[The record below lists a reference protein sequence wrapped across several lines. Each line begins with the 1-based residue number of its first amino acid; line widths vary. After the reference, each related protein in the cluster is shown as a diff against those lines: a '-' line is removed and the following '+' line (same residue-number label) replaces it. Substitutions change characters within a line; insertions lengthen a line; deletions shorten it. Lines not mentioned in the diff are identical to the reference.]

1 MERPF
6 ASISIAALAL
16 AACRTPTQVTVEL
29 STDIPCSAGLKTTM
43 QIGHPGQDVE
53 DRPPTVETTACE
65 NGRIG
70 SVVVVPSGAKDDEF
84 AVKAVLAYDPRTPET
99 CALAAQRSEK
109 LPGCI
114 LARRA
119 MRFVPHEELSL
130 PMALLAECDGV
141 LCPVN
146 TTCLHGN
153 CVPADPSVPPPPPPI
168 GDAGSDAGTDIGTPV
183 SMDASEEDGGF
194 SCQAPGPLGMY
205 RYVDPAAGTDDP
217 AHGGNM
223 GACAYRSLTYALSQ
237 TMGQIMLATATYS
250 AQSGEAFPIVLRGDQ
265 KIWCSFGQGP
275 RATIRGKGR
284 YAPLATDA
292 TFVMEGNTNE
302 IHDCIIDGG
311 GGAGSCVDAV
321 ASGSQAA
328 ANIVQNADLG
338 NCGDVG
344 LQIENGVAGVWLFS
358 SKVHGNRTGVLLLGG
373 QDRCLLNQNMFSTNG
388 TDIVCR
394 DSGAR
399 VYGGFNGGEGG
410 SKPTCQMCDSCP
422 F

>member
-1 MERPF
+1 
-6 ASISIAALAL
+6 
-16 AACRTPTQVTVEL
+16 VTVEL
-29 STDIPCSAGLKTTM
+29 TTDIPCSAGLKTTL
-43 QIGHPGQDVE
+43 QTGHPGQDVE
-53 DRPPTVETTACE
+53 ERPPTVETTACE

-84 AVKAVLAYDPRTPET
+84 AVKAVLAHGPHTPET
-99 CALAAQRSEK
+99 CSSAAQRSEK

-114 LARRA
+114 IARRA

-130 PMALLAECDGV
+130 PMALLADCDGV

-146 TTCLHGN
+146 ATCLHGA
-153 CVPADPSVPPPPPPI
+153 CVPAGPCEGSACPDASAPPPN
-168 GDAGSDAGTDIGTPV
+168 GDAGNDVGTSVAVDA
-183 SMDASEEDGGF
+183 SDASEDDGGI

-237 TMGQIMLATATYS
+237 ATGQIMLATATYS
-250 AQSGEAFPIVLRGDQ
+250 AQSGEVFPIVLRGDQ

-284 YAPLATDA
+284 YAPLSTDA

-311 GGAGSCVDAV
+311 GGSGSCVDAV

-338 NCGDVG
+338 DCGDVG
-344 LQIENGVAGVWLFS
+344 LQVENGVAGVWLFS
-358 SKVHGNRTGVLLLGG
+358 SKVHDNRTGVLLLGG

-394 DSGAR
+394 DSGAK

-410 SKPTCQMCDSCP
+410 SKPTCQMCASCP